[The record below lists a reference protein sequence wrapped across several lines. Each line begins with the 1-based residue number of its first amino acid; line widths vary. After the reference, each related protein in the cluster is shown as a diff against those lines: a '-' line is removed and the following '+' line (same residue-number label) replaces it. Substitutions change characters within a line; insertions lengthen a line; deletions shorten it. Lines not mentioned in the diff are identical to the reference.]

1 MNMNTNIEQD
11 QATTAT
17 DNGDNN
23 QSQVSPELLTHEP
36 ITGIPVRAVPGKPA
50 VSDKQLA
57 ANRRNAMKSTGPRT
71 SRGKAVASRNSL
83 KFGVLAEAVVVRGL
97 AVKESA
103 HEYEQL
109 CREFYE
115 SLAPVGILEEMLTGQ
130 IAATAWRLR
139 RARKAE
145 SGEIALSVD
154 EGLKIRSQSNP
165 DLIRKEWEMAGDPV
179 QAMEESSLGNER
191 LIYWLEKVRAQVE
204 KEGKLT
210 KESVKIPGTGKPN
223 SMSDR
228 LESIRLGLSKQYK
241 GGGEPQGGQNEKSHT
256 LELIDDMIFE
266 KKILRED
273 CEKREQAEEAA
284 RQSAAV
290 LPEEKTLGKIMR
302 YESALERQL
311 FRAMNQL
318 ERLQERRRKK
328 SGQEAFPEK
337 T

>member
-1 MNMNTNIEQD
+1 MNTNIEQG
-11 QATTAT
+11 QATMAT
-17 DNGDNN
+17 NSGDNN
-23 QSQVSPELLTHEP
+23 EPQVFQGLLTREQ
-36 ITGIPVRAVPGKPA
+36 ITGIPVRT

-57 ANRRNAMKSTGPRT
+57 ANRRNALKSTGPKT
-71 SRGKAVASRNSL
+71 PRGKAVVSRNAL
-83 KFGVLAEAVVVRGL
+83 KFGVLAEAVVVRGQ

-109 CREFYE
+109 CREFHE
-115 SLAPVGILEEMLTGQ
+115 SLAPVGVLEEMLTGQ

-139 RARKAE
+139 RARRAE

-191 LIYWLEKVRAQVE
+191 LIYWLEKVRSQVE

-228 LESIRLGLSKQYK
+228 LENIRLGLSKQYK
-241 GGGEPQGGQNEKSHT
+241 GGASRKTGQ
-256 LELIDDMIFE
+256 M
-266 KKILRED
+266 
-273 CEKREQAEEAA
+273 KRAI
-284 RQSAAV
+284 RWS
-290 LPEEKTLGKIMR
+290 
-302 YESALERQL
+302 
-311 FRAMNQL
+311 
-318 ERLQERRRKK
+318 
-328 SGQEAFPEK
+328 
-337 T
+337 